1 LTINNHSVSSLQI
14 ATDLT
19 KQPTQTMQA
28 FKIQIKSV
36 YGWSDLKS
44 SIDDEEYI
52 LETYNTKEE
61 AINEM
66 NDIVRSL
73 NDDPSNYRVVN
84 YLVQE
89 DSDMY

>member
-1 LTINNHSVSSLQI
+1 MYLHYRSQPI
-14 ATDLT
+14 
-19 KQPTQTMQA
+19 QPTQTMQA
-28 FKIQIKSV
+28 FKIQIASV

>member
-1 LTINNHSVSSLQI
+1 
-14 ATDLT
+14 
-19 KQPTQTMQA
+19 MQA

-52 LETYNTKEE
+52 LETYRTKKE
-61 AINEM
+61 ATDEM

-73 NDDPSNYRVVN
+73 NDDPENYRVVN
-84 YLVQE
+84 YLVEE
-89 DSDMY
+89 DSDIYC